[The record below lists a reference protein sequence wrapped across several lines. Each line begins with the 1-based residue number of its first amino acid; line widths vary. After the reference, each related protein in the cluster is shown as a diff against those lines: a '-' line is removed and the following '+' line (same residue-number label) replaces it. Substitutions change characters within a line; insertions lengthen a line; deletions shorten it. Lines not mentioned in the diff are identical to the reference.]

1 MGAVVKHL
9 ISNLTDGPM
18 FGRRSPRRQGLQL
31 LSSAAGRSRRF
42 VHWNPFAQSYKDYLH
57 EVQPQH
63 WPRGPKSKKE
73 LTLPTGEYNA
83 EVIAREMAQKV
94 KMMKVPGLKRHK
106 VARAQIEGTPEE
118 ILTFEAQALL
128 TKAEA
133 ELPEP
138 SKETDGKLKPFS
150 PLEFGTELELEV
162 VELSSTGDGLA
173 YSPDKNHVYAI
184 PFCVPGDRVL
194 AQTFK
199 QKPHPTYTSLRFIK
213 LLRPSPKRDGIT
225 PGCKYFAECSGCQF
239 QMISYEDQLKHK
251 KTVVEKAFKNFSNLD
266 PSLIPPVGDTIG
278 SPLQYGYRTKLTP
291 HYDGPPRKN
300 TAHWAGRPPPAVGFS
315 AKNRHVIDIEHCP
328 IGTPILNEGL
338 TIERKKVHETYHT
351 RKAGVTI
358 LLRESTKR
366 VFKTGS
372 PSPPTATSPAA
383 DGQPTSS
390 ATENTEGN
398 TSSSSTPKPSTSV
411 LTPSTEPSTVDSD
424 FAAIPVPTPLS
435 VKHHFRAPNTPEIIY
450 DYPTYRDVK
459 TYTSINQDF
468 STEYVGDFTFVSRA
482 NSFFQNNNSILPTFI
497 KYVRDN
503 CLPPPPAST
512 QLVQQPNEP
521 PIKYLLDAYCGSG
534 LFAIGLSPLFS
545 SVLGIDID
553 AYGVEAARENAKIN
567 NIPNAGFIAADADVL
582 FADVPFP
589 PEQSL
594 VVIDPPRKGASI
606 DFLEQLCAF
615 GPKRVVYVS
624 CNVHTQAR
632 DVGMLV
638 TGLGKKWRYQIESL
652 RGFDFFP
659 QTGHVEGVCF
669 LSRVPASPD
678 VEEA

>member
-1 MGAVVKHL
+1 MSSKVRTLEKSGK
-9 ISNLTDGPM
+9 SGQK
-18 FGRRSPRRQGLQL
+18 RQ
-31 LSSAAGRSRRF
+31 R
-42 VHWNPFAQSYKDYLH
+42 
-57 EVQPQH
+57 
-63 WPRGPKSKKE
+63 
-73 LTLPTGEYNA
+73 
-83 EVIAREMAQKV
+83 
-94 KMMKVPGLKRHK
+94 

-118 ILTFEAQALL
+118 ILTFEAQTLL
-128 TKAEA
+128 SKVEA
-133 ELPEP
+133 ELLEP
-138 SKETDGKLKPFS
+138 DGKLKPFS
-150 PLEFGTELELEV
+150 PLPFDTQLELEV
-162 VELSSTGDGLA
+162 VEQSSTGDGLA

-194 AQTFK
+194 AQTYK
-199 QKPHPTYTSLRFIK
+199 QIPHPTYTSLRFME
-213 LLRPSPKRDGIT
+213 LLRPSPKREGVT

-251 KTVVEKAFKNFSNLD
+251 KTIVEKAFKNFSNLD

-291 HYDGPPRKN
+291 HYDGPRRKD
-300 TAHWAGRPPPAVGFS
+300 TANWVGRPPPAIGFS
-315 AKNRHVIDIEHCP
+315 AKNRHVVDIEHCP

-338 TIERKKVHETYHT
+338 TVERKKVHETYHT

-366 VFKTGS
+366 VFKKES
-372 PSPPTATSPAA
+372 PSLEPPTSTTSPA
-383 DGQPTSS
+383 DGHPTTTPS
-390 ATENTEGN
+390 ATESTDGTEG
-398 TSSSSTPKPSTSV
+398 SAAFSSTTTKPSTSV
-411 LTPSTEPSTVDSD
+411 IPPSAEPSTVNND
-424 FAAIPVPTPLS
+424 FTAIPVPTPLS
-435 VKHHFRAPNTPEIIY
+435 VKHELRAPDTPEIIY
-450 DYPTYRDVK
+450 DYPTYRDIK
-459 TYTSINQDF
+459 TYTSVNQDF
-468 STEYVGDFTFVSRA
+468 TTEYVGDFTFVSRA

-503 CLPPPPAST
+503 CLPPPPPQSLSSSSSSST
-512 QLVQQPNEP
+512 AVQKPNGTQPQPQEP

-553 AYGVEAARENAKIN
+553 AHGIEAARQNAKIN

-589 PEQSL
+589 PDQSL
-594 VVIDPPRKGASI
+594 VVIDPPRKGASV
-606 DFLEQLCAF
+606 DFLKQLCAF
-615 GPKRVVYVS
+615 GPRRVVYVS

-638 TGLGKKWRYQIESL
+638 TGLGGKKWRYQIESL

-669 LSRVPASPD
+669 LSRVPAASDAPD
-678 VEEA
+678 VDEA